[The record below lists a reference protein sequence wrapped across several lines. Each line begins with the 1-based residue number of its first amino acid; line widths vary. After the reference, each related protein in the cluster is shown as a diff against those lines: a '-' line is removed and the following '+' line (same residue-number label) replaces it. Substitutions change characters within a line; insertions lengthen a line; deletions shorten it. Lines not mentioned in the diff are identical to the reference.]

1 MARGWSRTDPPA
13 DKFDPAEFGTPPD
26 PPPSPAGRARGAADA
41 AQAQSFFSHLDTNI
55 QRILT
60 GFGTLRDLV
69 SDVRASLADAAAR
82 DAPRAEDEKARD
94 KAIAARL
101 VDPAAQIGRASC
113 RDRGC
118 QYV

>member
-1 MARGWSRTDPPA
+1 MARGGSRTDPPA
-13 DKFDPAEFGTPPD
+13 DKFDPAEFDTPPD

-69 SDVRASLADAAAR
+69 SDVRASLADAPAR
-82 DAPRAEDEKARD
+82 DARSEEPTSELQSLMRNLS
-94 KAIAARL
+94 AA
-101 VDPAAQIGRASC
+101 
-113 RDRGC
+113 
-118 QYV
+118 

>member
-1 MARGWSRTDPPA
+1 MARGGSRTDPPA
-13 DKFDPAEFGTPPD
+13 DKFDPAEFDTPPD

-41 AQAQSFFSHLDTNI
+41 AQAQSFFSNI

-82 DAPRAEDEKARD
+82 DAQRAEDEKARD
-94 KAIAARL
+94 KRSEERR
-101 VDPAAQIGRASC
+101 VGKECVSTFGSRW
-113 RDRGC
+113 
-118 QYV
+118 